1 MMNSEIAIEEIMHV
15 LQHRNPFLL
24 IDRVKEYEYRKYVI
38 GVKNVSVNEPWAA
51 GHFPEHP
58 VYPGAL
64 IIESSAQTGGFLFY
78 NPEETDRK
86 KDGMLA
92 SVDSFKFIKAVY
104 PGDQLVIR
112 TELISCFGKFVKVKA
127 TVTVDGKRAAEGE
140 LTYVIG

>member
-1 MMNSEIAIEEIMHV
+1 MNSEIAIEEIIQV

-24 IDRVKEYEYRKYVI
+24 IDRIKEYEYGKYVV

-78 NPEETDRK
+78 DPEETDRK
-86 KDGMLA
+86 KGGMLA
-92 SVDSFKFIKAVY
+92 CVDSFKFVRAVY
-104 PGDQLVIR
+104 PGDQLVIK
-112 TELISCFGKFVKVKA
+112 TELISRFGKFVKVRA
-127 TVTVDGKRAAEGE
+127 TATVDGKRAAEGE
-140 LTYVIG
+140 LTYVTG

>member
-1 MMNSEIAIEEIMHV
+1 MMNSEISIEEIMHV

-24 IDRVKEYEYRKYVI
+24 IDRVKEYEFGKYVI

-78 NPEETDRK
+78 NPKETDRK
-86 KDGMLA
+86 KGGMLA

-112 TELISCFGKFVKVKA
+112 TELISHFGKFVKVKVA
-127 TVTVDGKRAAEGE
+127 VTVDDKRTAEGE